1 MPSLRARINRGD
13 VLIGPMALIGSPVVV
28 EIFGHVGFDVL
39 FIDTE
44 HAPTSPYGTELEGL
58 IRAATAAGIPAI
70 VRPTEPRPGAI
81 LKALNFGAEGIW
93 LTHTQTPEEA
103 QVAVAACRYPPDGS
117 RSSVPVTRAARYGLE
132 PWDDYRQRVNREV
145 LAMPIIE
152 SAMGIQNVD
161 QIAAVPGVDMLQFGP
176 FDLSTDL
183 RVPPGNFYGTDS
195 EWIDPQLEDA
205 FKACARAAE
214 KHGIGLST
222 VAWNAESAE
231 RQIEMGA
238 QMILMGIDLVILQQN
253 VTAVLEN
260 ANALK
265 RANA

>member
-1 MPSLRARINRGD
+1 MPSLRQRLDNGD
-13 VLIGPMALIGSPVVV
+13 ILFGPMALIGSPIVV
-28 EIFGHVGFDVL
+28 EIFGHVGFDLV

-44 HAPTSPYGTELEGL
+44 HAPTSPYGTELEAQ
-58 IRAATAAGIPAI
+58 IRAATAAGLDAI

-81 LKALNFGAEGIW
+81 LKALNFGAAGIC
-93 LTHTQTPEEA
+93 LTHIETPEQA
-103 QVAVAACRYPPDGS
+103 LTAAAACRYPPDGS
-117 RSSVPVTRAARYGLE
+117 RSSVPVTRAAKYGVEL
-132 PWDDYRQRVNREV
+132 WDDYRQRVNRDV

-152 SAMGIQNVD
+152 SAKGVNNVD
-161 QIAAVPGVDMLQFGP
+161 EIAAVPGVDFLQFGP

-183 RVPPGNFYGTDS
+183 QVPPGNFYGTDS

-205 FKACARAAE
+205 FKACARAAK
-214 KHGIGLST
+214 KHGKGLST

-238 QMILMGIDLVILQQN
+238 QVILMGIDMVMLQQN
-253 VTAVLEN
+253 TAAVVES

-265 RANA
+265 KANA